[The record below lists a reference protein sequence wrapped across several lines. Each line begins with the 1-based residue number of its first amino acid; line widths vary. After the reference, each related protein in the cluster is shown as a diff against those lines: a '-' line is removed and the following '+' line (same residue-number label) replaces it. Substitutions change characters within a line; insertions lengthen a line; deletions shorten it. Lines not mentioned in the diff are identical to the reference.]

1 MLLNAELKGR
11 LGAEKEKQ
19 TQTVASLKWQLK
31 YTQQMLCRII
41 YLILWHVQ
49 YMHIQTTTIS
59 FSSILTGM
67 ADHACLQLQYVHAS
81 YNTRQPRIKWV
92 PLFLNKKLVTEKGNN
107 DVDKQSLTSV
117 SMTFKDKVTVLTCDS
132 ANMWQCAILCKFSY
146 TYLWLFMCV
155 SMSCVFFFIK
165 DFIHWMS
172 LPTNQNIELLL
183 LKVIC
188 IFISVHE
195 FIYFQ
200 LWTAADTEIL
210 TDWLSAWL
218 SLSLSFIN
226 SSGSTKMLLT
236 LLCIA

>member
-11 LGAEKEKQ
+11 LGAEKEKH

-49 YMHIQTTTIS
+49 YMHIQTIIIS

-155 SMSCVFFFIK
+155 SMSCVFFFYKGLHSLNVITNKPKYWVIVIK
-165 DFIHWMS
+165 SYMYIHFCTWVH
-172 LPTNQNIELLL
+172 LFPTLN
-183 LKVIC
+183 C
-188 IFISVHE
+188 SRHR
-195 FIYFQ
+195 
-200 LWTAADTEIL
+200 DP
-210 TDWLSAWL
+210 DWLTVCLTL
-218 SLSLSFIN
+218 SLSLS
-226 SSGSTKMLLT
+226 
-236 LLCIA
+236 